1 MPGKCHCVSLSGL
14 RLWYNVSINIETKQA
29 DASLLPLMRRIDN
42 GGVRMHISDFMDLN
56 LLQKIQDQF
65 SDATGLAA
73 IAVDAEGKYITEGSN
88 FTEFCMKYTRK
99 SEEGCRRCVKCD
111 NECTGTYFC
120 HAGLMD
126 FSSDIVVEGIKVG
139 AMIGG
144 QVLPGE
150 PDEEKFKRI
159 AKELGI
165 HEKAYIEALRK
176 VPVKTEKS
184 IRAAAAFLGEVVNQM
199 VNLEYLKSKDSKR
212 LTVLDQEL
220 KRATNSVDA
229 IRGNTKELDDIST
242 KQNILS
248 LNASIEAAR
257 AGTAGAGFAVVAKQM
272 GELSQQSKR
281 IYQEIG
287 RLSEEIHSAVLKMN
301 EN

>member
-1 MPGKCHCVSLSGL
+1 MPGKCHCVALSGL
-14 RLWYNVSINIETKQA
+14 RMWYNVSTNVETKQA
-29 DASLLPLMRRIDN
+29 DAGLPPLMRSIDN

-229 IRGNTKELDDIST
+229 IRGNTKKLDDIST

-272 GELSQQSKR
+272 GELSQQSKT

>member
-1 MPGKCHCVSLSGL
+1 
-14 RLWYNVSINIETKQA
+14 
-29 DASLLPLMRRIDN
+29 
-42 GGVRMHISDFMDLN
+42 MHISDFMDLN